1 MKGRTLCVK
10 KVENPCDVKPT
21 GAPEVTTTDGFTGP
35 PITEHPDP
43 LMLPAGGCTDPN
55 SDLKICAKQCDG
67 VNYGR
72 SMVTRQMFSKNFWVY
87 KAVGANAR
95 QYAKAGFQLSAFY
108 HTYLY
113 YSIVT
118 TLYFTV

>member
-10 KVENPCDVKPT
+10 KIENCDLKPT
-21 GAPEVTTTDGFTGP
+21 GEPEVTTEDGFTGP

-43 LMLPAGGCTDPN
+43 LKLPAGGCTDPN
-55 SDLKICAKQCDG
+55 SDLDICAKQCDG

-95 QYAKAGFQLSAFY
+95 QYAKAGFKLSAFY
-108 HTYLY
+108 GK
-113 YSIVT
+113 IFT
-118 TLYFTV
+118 THIYTTVYFTV

>member
-1 MKGRTLCVK
+1 
-10 KVENPCDVKPT
+10 
-21 GAPEVTTTDGFTGP
+21 
-35 PITEHPDP
+35 
-43 LMLPAGGCTDPN
+43 MLPTGGCTDPN
-55 SDLKICAKQCDG
+55 SDLDICAKQCDG

-113 YSIVT
+113 YSVVT
-118 TLYFTV
+118 TLYTTV